1 MNWILLNACEIPEP
15 MRKFHI
21 RALLL
26 VMLIVAGG
34 GCSDSPTPLPP
45 KTPSAVYELSV
56 VPTTPVG
63 MPGSIP
69 AVDPEDLIQPGDVLE
84 VVVRRGA
91 GEEKYAA
98 TVRANGLIT
107 AAFTDIDVKG
117 LTEAEAEERINKKLS
132 VVIRNPSVQVRLAQ
146 KGITRPKNF
155 YLVGEVKT
163 SGKFPLGRRTTLL
176 QAISQGGGYTDIAS
190 LDKVVVISRRGETS
204 LIRVANLY
212 QALQTGD
219 MTADLT
225 LEDNDVVFIP
235 RSRMGDWFT
244 YYNKT
249 LLPILN
255 TANIGAGVV
264 FIGKSLQVLFATPEQ
279 APNIAVT
286 CWVASVLYGEH
297 AWQTQLLRWYITGP
311 FSEHWHG
318 RLFAD
323 LYRRYGQ
330 QTAAILRRHPGLQ
343 VIVKPL
349 FDHLL
354 RQAIETAEKETTPRF
369 LRQPAPAKIQESG

>member
-1 MNWILLNACEIPEP
+1 
-15 MRKFHI
+15 
-21 RALLL
+21 
-26 VMLIVAGG
+26 
-34 GCSDSPTPLPP
+34 
-45 KTPSAVYELSV
+45 
-56 VPTTPVG
+56 
-63 MPGSIP
+63 MPGAIP

-98 TVRANGLIT
+98 TVRANGLISV
-107 AAFTDIDVKG
+107 AFTDIDVKG

-132 VVIRNPSVQVRLAQ
+132 VVIRNPSVQVRLVQ

-155 YLVGEVKT
+155 FIVGEVK
-163 SGKFPLGRRTTLL
+163 SAGKYPLGRRTTLL
-176 QAISQGGGYTDIAS
+176 QAISQANGYTDIAS
-190 LDKVVVISRRGETS
+190 LEKVVIISRRGEAS
-204 LIRVANLY
+204 LIRVANLH
-212 QALQTGD
+212 QALQSGD

-225 LEDNDVVFIP
+225 LEDSDVVFVP

-255 TANIGAGVV
+255 SANIGAGVA
-264 FIGKSLQVLFATPEQ
+264 FIGKSLQVLFATPEP
-279 APNIAVT
+279 APNIAIT

-318 RLFAD
+318 RLFTD
-323 LYRRYGQ
+323 LYRRYGRQ
-330 QTAAILRRHPGLQ
+330 AAEILRQHPSLQ
-343 VIVKPL
+343 SIVKPL

-354 RQAIETAEKETTPRF
+354 QRAIETVDRGTAPPSL
-369 LRQPAPAKIQESG
+369 LRQPVPAKIQEPG